1 MTGVQGIGSG
11 METAAAREGMET
23 APFATALL
31 EAAAVR
37 PEIVGLSAD
46 LAKYTDMGPFAER
59 YPDRFV
65 NVGMAEQSLMAVS
78 AGLAHE
84 GLLPVATTYCVFASR
99 RALDFLE
106 IQIALMRRN
115 VKIVAGL
122 PGLTTGYGGTHQGID
137 DLAVIRAVPNMT
149 VLDPADAVEIR
160 DATAAMIDHEGPVY
174 MRLQR
179 GNVPVLG
186 VEYAEPFRIGRA
198 RLARAGADVA
208 IIAAGV
214 MVGRALVASDALAAE
229 GISAAVLNAASV
241 KPFDAEA
248 VVRLAGTVG
257 CLVTAEN
264 HTVIGGL
271 FGAVAETL
279 ARAGIGVPVVPVGIA
294 DEFCGYGSLPYL
306 AERHRLTADAIAAAA
321 RAGLGLGPAREGAS

>member
-1 MTGVQGIGSG
+1 MTAAQGIGSG
-11 METAAAREGMET
+11 METAVERNGMVA

-31 EAAAVR
+31 AAAEAR
-37 PEIVGLSAD
+37 PELVGLSAD
-46 LAKYTDMGPFAER
+46 LAKYTDMLPFAER

-137 DLAVIRAVPNMT
+137 DLATIRAVPNMT
-149 VLDPADAVEIR
+149 VLDPSDAAEIG
-160 DATAAMIDHEGPVY
+160 DATRAMIDYDGPVY
-174 MRLQR
+174 LRLQR
-179 GNVPVLG
+179 GNVPDLG
-186 VEYAEPFRIGRA
+186 VDYAEPFQIGRA
-198 RLARAGADVA
+198 RLARAGTDVA

-214 MVGRALVASDALAAE
+214 MVGRALEAAGALAAE
-229 GISAAVLNAASV
+229 GISAAVLNCASV
-241 KPFDAEA
+241 KPFDSEA
-248 VVRLAGTVG
+248 VLRLAGTVG

-279 ARAGIGVPVVPVGIA
+279 ARAGAGLPVIPVGIA
-294 DEFCGYGSLPYL
+294 DQFCGYGSLPYL
-306 AERHRLTADAIAAAA
+306 ARRHGLTADAIAAAA
-321 RAGLGLGPAREGAS
+321 RTGLGDR